1 MTPPTSARARS
12 RGDRVIRI
20 VAAVVL
26 DERERLLVVRK
37 RGTTAFMQPGGKIE
51 PGEKPIEALARE
63 VREELGVGFALPEAE
78 ELGRHS
84 APAANE
90 PGHCVDAWLYL
101 VSLDGEPQPQAEIA
115 EMTWIDLNAP
125 GDIELAPLTR
135 DTVLALARDRV

>member
-1 MTPPTSARARS
+1 M
-12 RGDRVIRI
+12 
-20 VAAVVL
+20 VL
-26 DERERLLVVRK
+26 DEHDRLLVVRK

-51 PGEKPIEALARE
+51 PGEQPIEALARE
-63 VREELGVGFALPEAE
+63 VREELGVGFALSEAE

-90 PGHCVDAWLYL
+90 AGHSVDAWLYL
-101 VSLDGEPQPQAEIA
+101 VGLDAEPRAQAEIA
-115 EMTWIDLNAP
+115 EMTWIDLHAP